1 MDRLHTRESSDRN
14 VGALSKGLG
23 FFSVGLGLAELAAPN
38 ALARLIG
45 VGSDRTTRRT
55 LRVFGAREIAHGL
68 GIFSKPRRSL
78 PLWSRVVGDVID
90 LSFLAW
96 ALKSRRTNT
105 ERVIGAMVAVVG
117 VAALDAYAGAKL
129 SADGHA
135 PHRPLTKIISVT
147 INRPLQEVS
156 QRWREVAGDMSSKGQ
171 VTFRTAPG
179 GRGTE
184 VSMEIPA
191 PGRLKLAAGRLL
203 HTDAEQ
209 VADGDLRKI
218 KQLIEVGE
226 IVHSDSS
233 IHRGMHAA
241 QPSARK
247 EA

>member
-1 MDRLHTRESSDRN
+1 MDTHQTRERGDGK
-14 VGALSKGLG
+14 VGTLSKGLG
-23 FFSVGLGLAELAAPN
+23 WLSVGLGVAEMAAPA

-45 VGSDRTTRRT
+45 VQPDRRTRTT
-55 LRVFGAREIAHGL
+55 LRLFGAREIAHAI
-68 GIFSKPRRSL
+68 GIFAKPRQ
-78 PLWSRVVGDVID
+78 PMPVWSRVLGDAID

-96 ALKSRRTNT
+96 AMKSKRTNT
-105 ERVIGAMVAVVG
+105 ERMVGAVVAVLG
-117 VAALDAYAGAKL
+117 VTVLDVFAGTSL
-129 SADGHA
+129 QRTGRVQR
-135 PHRPLTKIISVT
+135 PHTKKMSVT

-156 QRWREVAGDMSSKGQ
+156 QRWREVAGDLSSKGQ

-184 VSMEIPA
+184 VSLEIPT
-191 PGRLKLAAGRLL
+191 PGRLKMAAGRLL
-203 HTDAEQ
+203 HNDAEQ
-209 VADGDLRKI
+209 MADGDLRKV

-247 EA
+247 ER